1 MIGLIIF
8 LILLITVAILYFI
21 IAHKLKKTWKEFF
34 GDKSIKEVMNEQQIE
49 TENTPKSLFG
59 METSYLGQIKKDFPD
74 LNINEIK
81 SIGENYII
89 KYLNAIEEKDKTK
102 LDHVSDKMKSVIESK
117 INDLKNKQ
125 VNYDNIKIHRT
136 VLSRYEKKNGLATIT
151 LQTAF
156 EYIYKE
162 NNKTKKIQDRYNTE
176 FIYIIDSEKTKSKAI
191 GLNCP
196 NCGAPIKNLG
206 EKYCN
211 YCGSGIKDIVKRTW
225 ILNNIYQN

>member
-1 MIGLIIF
+1 MIGIIIF
-8 LILLITVAILYFI
+8 LILLIIVGTLYFI
-21 IAHKLKKTWKEFF
+21 IKRDIKKTWKNFF
-34 GDKSIKEVMNEQQIE
+34 GDKSFNEVMNQQQIE

-74 LNINEIK
+74 LNINELK
-81 SIGENYII
+81 SMGENYII

-102 LDHVSDKMKSVIESK
+102 IEHTSDKMMSIIESK
-117 INDLKNKQ
+117 ISDLKNKS
-125 VNYDNIKIHRT
+125 VKYDNIKIHRT
-136 VLSRYEKKNGLATIT
+136 VVNKYEKKNGIATIT

-162 NNKTKKIQDRYNTE
+162 NEKTKKIQDRYSSE
-176 FIYIIDSEKTKSKAI
+176 FIYTIDSEQTKTNAL

-206 EKYCN
+206 EKFCV
-211 YCGSGIKDIVKRTW
+211 YCGSGIKDIVKRSW
-225 ILNNIYQN
+225 ILNNIFQN